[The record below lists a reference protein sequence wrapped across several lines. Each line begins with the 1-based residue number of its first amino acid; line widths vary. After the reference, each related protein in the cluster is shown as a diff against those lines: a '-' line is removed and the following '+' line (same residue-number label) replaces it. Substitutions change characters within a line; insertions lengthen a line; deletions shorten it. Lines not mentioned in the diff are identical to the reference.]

1 MPTVSARALAAVPAV
16 AIGIVVAVVITIVV
30 HPLAGLALAVVS
42 ASAVLWLLRA
52 RATPSALSVL
62 GAVPLPEG
70 VEPRLESLVESVCAS
85 HGITE
90 PTLHLVA
97 TDAVDAAV
105 VGRPD
110 DTHLVVT
117 RGLLDRLDRLELEAV
132 VARQLSLF
140 GSGVEAATVLA
151 STASWVGPLG
161 ETIRGRLLDE
171 RRLARAD
178 FDAVAVTRYPPA
190 LASALTKAAD
200 GLRVGHAD
208 RADHLWMVGSGA
220 SSIQPDV
227 SERVDALREL

>member
-1 MPTVSARALAAVPAV
+1 MHPSPASARSGFGCGRSV
-16 AIGIVVAVVITIVV
+16 
-30 HPLAGLALAVVS
+30 
-42 ASAVLWLLRA
+42 ASACPGNAICV
-52 RATPSALSVL
+52 SVL

-70 VEPRLESLVESVCAS
+70 SNPAS
-85 HGITE
+85 KALSSRSAPATITE

-200 GLRVGHAD
+200 GPRVGHAD